1 MRVGLDAP
9 AALYAGLLFGG
20 YAALWAAK
28 RRSQRRTTG
37 IDPDV
42 FAQHP
47 SGGLQGYMS
56 SLSRA
61 LQCYVILLI
70 GAQAF
75 VPPTLSGL
83 RPLPLVDQPG
93 VDELGLFVGVAG
105 LILCWM
111 AQRTMA
117 ASWRVGIDET
127 NPTELITSGPFRLI
141 RNPTY
146 SGLFTLAVG
155 FWLIWPT
162 WAVLTFAL
170 LFVVMLEV
178 QVRCEEEYMLRQ
190 HGEAY
195 EAYFAQTKRY
205 IPGVY

>member
-1 MRVGLDAP
+1 MSVHFDMP
-9 AALYAGLLFGG
+9 AALYAGLLFVG
-20 YAALWAAK
+20 YALLWSLR
-28 RRSQRRTTG
+28 RRSQRLATG

-42 FAQHP
+42 FAQR
-47 SGGLQGYMS
+47 SSVGLQGYIS
-56 SLSRA
+56 RLSRA
-61 LQCYVILLI
+61 LQFYVVLLLAAHSLAPA
-70 GAQAF
+70 GAW
-75 VPPTLSGL
+75 GL
-83 RPLPLVDQPG
+83 RQLPLLDRPG
-93 VDELGLFVGVAG
+93 VDEIGFLLGVSG
-105 LILCWM
+105 LAFCWL

-146 SGLFTLAVG
+146 SGLFALTAG

-170 LFVVMLEV
+170 LFIVMLEV

-195 EAYFAQTKRY
+195 ERYSARTKRY